1 MAKARVK
8 VLEQVCDPTEAKA
21 IVLADVRTEA
31 AAAAKFLED
40 AEANAGAKALEEAK
54 AALAMVHTDVELVA
68 VAKAFQDKDDALD
81 KVILDTGIEVS
92 QKVRIRKEVSEKF
105 PSPLYRT
112 LPCELR
118 AKATLRPASQL
129 AAAAEATAESEAKKP
144 RKE

>member
-54 AALAMVHTDVELVA
+54 AAFALVHSDVELA
-68 VAKAFQDKDDALD
+68 RVAKAFQDEDDALSR
-81 KVILDTGIEVS
+81 VVLRAASELS
-92 QKVRIRKEVSEKF
+92 QKFHKEVSE
-105 PSPLYRT
+105 T
-112 LPCELR
+112 I
-118 AKATLRPASQL
+118 
-129 AAAAEATAESEAKKP
+129 P
-144 RKE
+144 RKCPKRSQSRKRALKRRRRLPTYK

>member
-68 VAKAFQDKDDALD
+68 VAKAFQDEDDALD
-81 KVILDTGIEVS
+81 KVILHAAIEVS
-92 QKVRIRKEVSEKF
+92 QKVRKEVSEKF
-105 PSPLYRT
+105 PSRLYRT

-118 AKATLRPASQL
+118 ARAPPMRPASQL
-129 AAAAEATAESEAKKP
+129 AAAAEAAAESEAKKP
-144 RKE
+144 RKN

>member
-68 VAKAFQDKDDALD
+68 VAKAFQDEDDALD

-92 QKVRIRKEVSEKF
+92 QKVRKEVSEKF

-112 LPCELR
+112 LPCELK

-129 AAAAEATAESEAKKP
+129 AAAAEAAAESEGKKP
-144 RKE
+144 RKN

>member
-68 VAKAFQDKDDALD
+68 VAKAFQDEDDALD

-92 QKVRIRKEVSEKF
+92 QKVRKEVSEKF

-118 AKATLRPASQL
+118 AKAPPMRPASQL
-129 AAAAEATAESEAKKP
+129 AAAAEAAAESEAKKP
-144 RKE
+144 REKS

>member
-21 IVLADVRTEA
+21 IMLADVRTEA

-68 VAKAFQDKDDALD
+68 VAKAFQDEDDALD

-92 QKVRIRKEVSEKF
+92 QKVRKEMSE
-105 PSPLYRT
+105 RT
-112 LPCELR
+112 LPCE
-118 AKATLRPASQL
+118 AKR
-129 AAAAEATAESEAKKP
+129 P
-144 RKE
+144 RKKS

>member
-68 VAKAFQDKDDALD
+68 VAKAFQDEDDALD

-92 QKVRIRKEVSEKF
+92 QKVRKEVSEKF

-112 LPCELR
+112 LPCELK
-118 AKATLRPASQL
+118 AKATLRLASQL
-129 AAAAEATAESEAKKP
+129 AAAAEAAAESEGKKP
-144 RKE
+144 RKN

>member
-21 IVLADVRTEA
+21 IVLADVRMEA

-68 VAKAFQDKDDALD
+68 VAKAFQDEDDALD

-92 QKVRIRKEVSEKF
+92 QKDRKEVSEKF

-112 LPCELR
+112 LPCELK

-129 AAAAEATAESEAKKP
+129 AAAAEAAAESEGKKP
-144 RKE
+144 RKN

>member
-54 AALAMVHTDVELVA
+54 AALAMVHTDVA
-68 VAKAFQDKDDALD
+68 RGSGK
-81 KVILDTGIEVS
+81 GI
-92 QKVRIRKEVSEKF
+92 
-105 PSPLYRT
+105 
-112 LPCELR
+112 
-118 AKATLRPASQL
+118 
-129 AAAAEATAESEAKKP
+129 P
-144 RKE
+144 RRGRCTRQGNLGYWY

>member
-68 VAKAFQDKDDALD
+68 VAKAFQDEDDALD

-92 QKVRIRKEVSEKF
+92 QKVRKEVSEKF

-118 AKATLRPASQL
+118 AKAPPMRPASQL
-129 AAAAEATAESEAKKP
+129 APAAEAAAESEAKKP

>member
-68 VAKAFQDKDDALD
+68 VAKAFQDEDDALD

-92 QKVRIRKEVSEKF
+92 QKVRKEVSEKF

-118 AKATLRPASQL
+118 AKAPPMRPASQL
-129 AAAAEATAESEAKKP
+129 AAAAEAAAESEAKKP
-144 RKE
+144 RKN